1 MAKQI
6 YQTRNGVRVTL
17 TAKEIKSY
25 VMKERGWTSEQYSK
39 EYDKL
44 RNRLRAYEEF
54 QRQSGVGVE
63 AQSPASILY
72 FESRARR
79 REGAAYQPSLELQR
93 IKSFPSISSG
103 KALGRAL
110 ERRSETFA
118 RRYAETT
125 DRVFARL
132 IGANPT
138 AAEIGSIR
146 RIVIE
151 DGSRRLATWQDEVRL
166 QQYNEL
172 KASMAR
178 GEATDEEAALLRS
191 LKIEIVN
198 DYLITNPVK
207 RERALIDLAAKIHA
221 RQDAA
226 GRVQASSAIPF
237 GQAVG
242 SDEPIDFD
250 IESYL

>member
-6 YQTRNGVRVTL
+6 YQTRNGVRIAL
-17 TAKEIKSY
+17 TARDIKAY
-25 VMKERGWTSEQYSK
+25 VMKERGWTSDQYSK

-44 RNRLRAYEEF
+44 RNRIRAYEAF
-54 QRQSGVGVE
+54 QRQSGVSVE

-72 FESRARR
+72 FESRARK
-79 REGAAYQPSLELQR
+79 REGAEYQPSLELQR

-103 KALGRAL
+103 KALRRAL
-110 ERRSETFA
+110 ERRRENFV
-118 RRYAETT
+118 RRYTETT
-125 DRVFARL
+125 AKIFAGL
-132 IGANPT
+132 IAANPT
-138 AAEIGSIR
+138 AAEIGTIQR
-146 RIVIE
+146 VVIE
-151 DGSRRLATWQDEVRL
+151 DGKRRIATPQDEARL

-172 KASMAR
+172 KATMAR
-178 GEATDEEAALLRS
+178 GESTDEEAALLQS
-191 LKIEIVN
+191 LKIEIVD
-198 DYLITNPVK
+198 DYLITDPVK
-207 RERALIDLAAKIHA
+207 RERALIDLAAKLHA

-242 SDEPIDFD
+242 SDEAIDFD

>member
-6 YQTRNGVRVTL
+6 YQTRNGIRVAL
-17 TAKEIKSY
+17 TAREIKSY
-25 VMKERGWTSEQYSK
+25 VMKERGWTSDQYSK

-44 RNRLRAYEEF
+44 RNRLRAYEAF
-54 QRQSGVGVE
+54 QRQSGVSVE

-72 FESRARR
+72 FESRSRK
-79 REGAAYQPSLELQR
+79 REGAEYQPSLELQR

-125 DRVFARL
+125 NKVFAGL
-132 IGANPT
+132 IAANPT
-138 AAEIGSIR
+138 AAEIAER
-146 RIVIE
+146 V
-151 DGSRRLATWQDEVRL
+151 
-166 QQYNEL
+166 
-172 KASMAR
+172 
-178 GEATDEEAALLRS
+178 TD
-191 LKIEIVN
+191 
-198 DYLITNPVK
+198 PVK
-207 RERALIDLAAKIHA
+207 RERALIDLAAKLHA
-221 RQDAA
+221 KQDAA

-242 SDEPIDFD
+242 SDEAIDFD

>member
-6 YQTRNGVRVTL
+6 YQTRNGVRVAL
-17 TAKEIKSY
+17 TAREIKSY
-25 VMKERGWTSEQYSK
+25 VMKERGWTSDQYSK

-44 RNRLRAYEEF
+44 RNRLRAYEAF
-54 QRQSGVGVE
+54 QRQSGVSVE

-79 REGAAYQPSLELQR
+79 REGAEYQPSLELQR

-118 RRYAETT
+118 RRFAETT
-125 DRVFARL
+125 NKVFAGL
-132 IGANPT
+132 IAANPT
-138 AAEIGSIR
+138 AAEIAER
-146 RIVIE
+146 V
-151 DGSRRLATWQDEVRL
+151 
-166 QQYNEL
+166 
-172 KASMAR
+172 
-178 GEATDEEAALLRS
+178 TD
-191 LKIEIVN
+191 
-198 DYLITNPVK
+198 PVK
-207 RERALIDLAAKIHA
+207 RERALIDLATKLHAK
-221 RQDAA
+221 QDAA
-226 GRVQASSAIPF
+226 GRVQSSSAIPF

-242 SDEPIDFD
+242 SDESIDFD

>member
-6 YQTRNGVRVTL
+6 YQTRNGVRVAL
-17 TAKEIKSY
+17 TAREIKSY
-25 VMKERGWTSEQYSK
+25 VMKERGWTSDQYSK

-44 RNRLRAYEEF
+44 RNRLRAYEAF
-54 QRQSGVGVE
+54 QRQSGVSVE

-79 REGAAYQPSLELQR
+79 REGAEYQPSFELQR

-125 DRVFARL
+125 SKIFAPL
-132 IGANPT
+132 IAANPT
-138 AAEIGSIR
+138 AAEIAER
-146 RIVIE
+146 VA
-151 DGSRRLATWQDEVRL
+151 D
-166 QQYNEL
+166 
-172 KASMAR
+172 
-178 GEATDEEAALLRS
+178 
-191 LKIEIVN
+191 
-198 DYLITNPVK
+198 PVK
-207 RERALIDLAAKIHA
+207 RERALIDLATKLHA

-226 GRVQASSAIPF
+226 GRVQSSSAIPF

-242 SDEPIDFD
+242 SDEAIDFD

>member
-6 YQTRNGVRVTL
+6 YQTRNGVRVAL
-17 TAKEIKSY
+17 TARDVKAY
-25 VMKERGWTSEQYSK
+25 VMKERGWTSEQYNK

-44 RNRLRAYEEF
+44 RNRLRAYEAF
-54 QRQSGVGVE
+54 QRQSGVSVE

-79 REGAAYQPSLELQR
+79 REGAEYHPSLELQR

-125 DRVFARL
+125 SKIFAPL
-132 IGANPT
+132 IAANPT
-138 AAEIGSIR
+138 AAEIAER
-146 RIVIE
+146 VA
-151 DGSRRLATWQDEVRL
+151 D
-166 QQYNEL
+166 
-172 KASMAR
+172 
-178 GEATDEEAALLRS
+178 
-191 LKIEIVN
+191 
-198 DYLITNPVK
+198 PVK
-207 RERALIDLAAKIHA
+207 RERALIDLATKLHA

-226 GRVQASSAIPF
+226 GRVQSSSAIPF

-242 SDEPIDFD
+242 SDEAIDFD

>member
-6 YQTRNGVRVTL
+6 YQTRNGVRVAL
-17 TAKEIKSY
+17 TAREIKSY
-25 VMKERGWTSEQYSK
+25 VMKERGWSSDQYSK

-44 RNRLRAYEEF
+44 RNRLRAYEAF
-54 QRQSGVGVE
+54 QRQSGVSVE

-79 REGAAYQPSLELQR
+79 REGAEYQPSLELQR

-118 RRYAETT
+118 HRYAETT
-125 DRVFARL
+125 NKLFARL
-132 IGANPT
+132 IAANPT
-138 AAEIGSIR
+138 AAEIGAIQR
-146 RIVIE
+146 VVIE
-151 DGSRRLATWQDEVRL
+151 DGKRRIATSQDEARL

-172 KASMAR
+172 KASMTR
-178 GEATDEEAALLRS
+178 GESTDEEAALLQS
-191 LKIEIVN
+191 LKIEIVD
-198 DYLITNPVK
+198 DYLITDPVK
-207 RERALIDLAAKIHA
+207 RERALIDLATKLHA

-242 SDEPIDFD
+242 SDEAIDFD

>member
-6 YQTRNGVRVTL
+6 YQTRNGVRAAF
-17 TAKEIKSY
+17 TARDVKAY
-25 VMKERGWTSEQYSK
+25 VMKERGWTPEQYNK

-44 RNRLRAYEEF
+44 RNRLRAYEAF
-54 QRQSGVGVE
+54 QRQSGISVE

-79 REGAAYQPSLELQR
+79 REGAEYQPSLELQR

-103 KALGRAL
+103 KALGKAL

-118 RRYAETT
+118 RRFAETT
-125 DRVFARL
+125 NKVFAGL
-132 IGANPT
+132 IAANPT
-138 AAEIGSIR
+138 AAEIAER
-146 RIVIE
+146 V
-151 DGSRRLATWQDEVRL
+151 
-166 QQYNEL
+166 
-172 KASMAR
+172 
-178 GEATDEEAALLRS
+178 TD
-191 LKIEIVN
+191 
-198 DYLITNPVK
+198 PVK
-207 RERALIDLAAKIHA
+207 RERALIDLATKLHA

-242 SDEPIDFD
+242 SDEAIDFD

>member
-6 YQTRNGVRVTL
+6 YQTRNGVRVAL
-17 TAKEIKSY
+17 TAREIKSY
-25 VMKERGWTSEQYSK
+25 VMKERGWTSDQYSK

-44 RNRLRAYEEF
+44 RNRLRAYEGF
-54 QRQSGVGVE
+54 QRQSGVSVE
-63 AQSPASILY
+63 VQSPASILY
-72 FESRARR
+72 FESRARK
-79 REGAAYQPSLELQR
+79 REGAEYQPSLELQR

-118 RRYAETT
+118 RRYTETT
-125 DRVFARL
+125 NKVFARL
-132 IGANPT
+132 IAANPT
-138 AAEIGSIR
+138 AAEIAER
-146 RIVIE
+146 V
-151 DGSRRLATWQDEVRL
+151 
-166 QQYNEL
+166 
-172 KASMAR
+172 
-178 GEATDEEAALLRS
+178 TD
-191 LKIEIVN
+191 
-198 DYLITNPVK
+198 PVK
-207 RERALIDLAAKIHA
+207 RERALIDLATKLHA

-242 SDEPIDFD
+242 SDEAIDFD

>member
-1 MAKQI
+1 MAEQI
-6 YQTRNGVRVTL
+6 YQTRNGVRVAL
-17 TAKEIKSY
+17 TAQQIKAY
-25 VMKERGWTSEQYSK
+25 VMKERGWTSDQYSK

-44 RNRLRAYEEF
+44 RNRLRAYEAF
-54 QRQSGVGVE
+54 QRQSGVSVE

-72 FESRARR
+72 FESRARK
-79 REGAAYQPSLELQR
+79 REGAEYQPSLELQR
-93 IKSFPSISSG
+93 IKSFSAISSG

-110 ERRSETFA
+110 EHRSETFA
-118 RRYAETT
+118 RKYAETT
-125 DRVFARL
+125 NKVFAGF
-132 IGANPT
+132 IAANPT
-138 AAEIGSIR
+138 AAEIGAIQR
-146 RIVIE
+146 VAIE
-151 DGSRRLATWQDEVRL
+151 DGKRRIATSQDEVRF

-178 GEATDEEAALLRS
+178 GEATDEDVALLQS
-191 LKIEIVN
+191 LEIEIVD
-198 DYLITNPVK
+198 DYLITDPVK
-207 RERALIDLAAKIHA
+207 RERALIDLATKLHA

-226 GRVQASSAIPF
+226 GSVQASSAIPF

>member
-6 YQTRNGVRVTL
+6 YQTRNGVRVAL
-17 TAKEIKSY
+17 TARDVKAY
-25 VMKERGWTSEQYSK
+25 VMKERGWTSEQYNK

-44 RNRLRAYEEF
+44 RNRLRAYEAF
-54 QRQSGVGVE
+54 QRQSGVSVE
-63 AQSPASILY
+63 VQSPASILY

-79 REGAAYQPSLELQR
+79 REGAEYHPSLELQR

-110 ERRSETFA
+110 ERRSETFV

-125 DRVFARL
+125 SKVFAGL
-132 IGANPT
+132 IAANPT
-138 AAEIGSIR
+138 AAEIGTIQ

-151 DGSRRLATWQDEVRL
+151 DGKRRIATSQDEARL

-178 GEATDEEAALLRS
+178 GEATGEEAALLQS
-191 LKIEIVN
+191 LKIEIVD
-198 DYLITNPVK
+198 DYLITDPVK
-207 RERALIDLAAKIHA
+207 RERALIDLATKLHAK
-221 RQDAA
+221 QDAA
-226 GRVQASSAIPF
+226 GSVQASSAIPF

-242 SDEPIDFD
+242 SDEAIDFD

>member
-6 YQTRNGVRVTL
+6 YQTRNGVRVAL
-17 TAKEIKSY
+17 TAREIKSY
-25 VMKERGWTSEQYSK
+25 VMKERGWTSDQYSK

-44 RNRLRAYEEF
+44 RNRLRAYEAF
-54 QRQSGVGVE
+54 QRQSGASVE

-79 REGAAYQPSLELQR
+79 REGTEYQPSLELQR

-118 RRYAETT
+118 RRYRETT
-125 DRVFARL
+125 DRTFAGL
-132 IGANPT
+132 IAANPT
-138 AAEIGSIR
+138 AAEIAER
-146 RIVIE
+146 V
-151 DGSRRLATWQDEVRL
+151 
-166 QQYNEL
+166 
-172 KASMAR
+172 
-178 GEATDEEAALLRS
+178 TD
-191 LKIEIVN
+191 
-198 DYLITNPVK
+198 PVK
-207 RERALIDLAAKIHA
+207 RERALIDLANKLHA

-242 SDEPIDFD
+242 SDEAIDFD

>member
-6 YQTRNGVRVTL
+6 YQTRNGVRVAL
-17 TAKEIKSY
+17 TAREVKAY
-25 VMKERGWTSEQYSK
+25 VMKERGWTSDQYSK

-44 RNRLRAYEEF
+44 RNRIRAYEAF
-54 QRQSGVGVE
+54 QRQSGVSVE

-72 FESRARR
+72 FESRARK
-79 REGAAYQPSLELQR
+79 REGAEYQPSLELQR

-103 KALGRAL
+103 KALRRAL
-110 ERRSETFA
+110 EPRRENFA

-125 DRVFARL
+125 TKIFAGL
-132 IGANPT
+132 IAANPT
-138 AAEIGSIR
+138 AAEIGTIQR
-146 RIVIE
+146 VAIE
-151 DGSRRLATWQDEVRL
+151 DGKRRIATSQDEARL

-172 KASMAR
+172 KATMPR
-178 GEATDEEAALLRS
+178 GESTDEEAALLQS
-191 LKIEIVN
+191 LKIEIVD
-198 DYLITNPVK
+198 DYLITDPVQ
-207 RERALIDLAAKIHA
+207 RERALIDLAAKLHA

-242 SDEPIDFD
+242 SDEAIDFD

>member
-6 YQTRNGVRVTL
+6 YQTRNGIRVAL
-17 TAKEIKSY
+17 TAQEIKSY
-25 VMKERGWTSEQYSK
+25 VMKERGWTTDQYSK

-44 RNRLRAYEEF
+44 RNRIRAYEAF
-54 QRQSGVGVE
+54 QRQSGISVE

-79 REGAAYQPSLELQR
+79 REGAEYQPSLELQR

-110 ERRSETFA
+110 EHRSETFA
-118 RRYAETT
+118 RRYTETT
-125 DRVFARL
+125 NKVFAGL
-132 IGANPT
+132 IATNPT
-138 AAEIGSIR
+138 AAKIAER
-146 RIVIE
+146 V
-151 DGSRRLATWQDEVRL
+151 
-166 QQYNEL
+166 
-172 KASMAR
+172 
-178 GEATDEEAALLRS
+178 TD
-191 LKIEIVN
+191 
-198 DYLITNPVK
+198 PVK
-207 RERALIDLAAKIHA
+207 RERALIDLATKLNA

-242 SDEPIDFD
+242 SDEAIDFD

>member
-6 YQTRNGVRVTL
+6 YQTRNGVRVAL
-17 TAKEIKSY
+17 TAREIKSY
-25 VMKERGWTSEQYSK
+25 VMKERGWTSDQYSK

-44 RNRLRAYEEF
+44 RNRLRAYEAF
-54 QRQSGVGVE
+54 QRQSGVSAE

-72 FESRARR
+72 FESRTRR
-79 REGAAYQPSLELQR
+79 REGAEYQPSLELQR

-125 DRVFARL
+125 SKVFEGL
-132 IGANPT
+132 IAANPV
-138 AAEIGSIR
+138 AAEIGIIQR
-146 RIVIE
+146 VVIE
-151 DGSRRLATWQDEVRL
+151 DGKRRIATSQDEARL
-166 QQYNEL
+166 QQYNAI
-172 KASMAR
+172 KASMAS
-178 GEATDEEAALLRS
+178 GELTDEDAAMLQS
-191 LKIEIVN
+191 LKIEIVD
-198 DYLITNPVK
+198 DYLITDPVK
-207 RERALIDLAAKIHA
+207 RERALIDLAKKLHA

-242 SDEPIDFD
+242 SDAPIDFD
-250 IESYL
+250 IGKYL

>member
-1 MAKQI
+1 MTKQI
-6 YQTRNGVRVTL
+6 YQTRNGVRVAL
-17 TAKEIKSY
+17 TAREIKSY
-25 VMKERGWTSEQYSK
+25 VMKERGWTSDQYSK

-44 RNRLRAYEEF
+44 RNRLRAYEAF
-54 QRQSGVGVE
+54 QRQSGVSVE

-79 REGAAYQPSLELQR
+79 REGAEYQPSLELQR
-93 IKSFPSISSG
+93 IKTFPSISSG

-125 DRVFARL
+125 NKVFAGL
-132 IGANPT
+132 IAANPT
-138 AAEIGSIR
+138 AAEIAER
-146 RIVIE
+146 V
-151 DGSRRLATWQDEVRL
+151 
-166 QQYNEL
+166 
-172 KASMAR
+172 
-178 GEATDEEAALLRS
+178 TD
-191 LKIEIVN
+191 
-198 DYLITNPVK
+198 PVK
-207 RERALIDLAAKIHA
+207 RERALIDLAEKNHA
-221 RQDAA
+221 RQDAV

-242 SDEPIDFD
+242 SDEAIDFD

>member
-6 YQTRNGVRVTL
+6 YQTRNGVRVAF
-17 TAKEIKSY
+17 TARDVKAY
-25 VMKERGWTSEQYSK
+25 VMKERGWTPEQYNK

-44 RNRLRAYEEF
+44 RNRLRAYEAF
-54 QRQSGVGVE
+54 QRQSGISVE

-79 REGAAYQPSLELQR
+79 REGAEYQPSLELQR

-103 KALGRAL
+103 KALGKAL

-118 RRYAETT
+118 RRFAETT
-125 DRVFARL
+125 NKVFAGL
-132 IGANPT
+132 IAANPT
-138 AAEIGSIR
+138 AAEIAER
-146 RIVIE
+146 V
-151 DGSRRLATWQDEVRL
+151 
-166 QQYNEL
+166 
-172 KASMAR
+172 
-178 GEATDEEAALLRS
+178 TD
-191 LKIEIVN
+191 
-198 DYLITNPVK
+198 PVK
-207 RERALIDLAAKIHA
+207 RERALIDLATKLHA

-242 SDEPIDFD
+242 SDEAIDFD

>member
-1 MAKQI
+1 MANQI
-6 YQTRNGVRVTL
+6 YQTRNGVRVAL
-17 TAKEIKSY
+17 TAREIKSY
-25 VMKERGWTSEQYSK
+25 VMKERGWTSDQYSK

-44 RNRLRAYEEF
+44 RNRLRAYEAF

-79 REGAAYQPSLELQR
+79 REGAEYRPSLELQR

-118 RRYAETT
+118 RTYAETT
-125 DRVFARL
+125 NKVFAGL
-132 IGANPT
+132 IAANPT
-138 AAEIGSIR
+138 AAEIAER
-146 RIVIE
+146 V
-151 DGSRRLATWQDEVRL
+151 
-166 QQYNEL
+166 
-172 KASMAR
+172 
-178 GEATDEEAALLRS
+178 TD
-191 LKIEIVN
+191 
-198 DYLITNPVK
+198 PVK
-207 RERALIDLAAKIHA
+207 RERALIDLTAKLHA

-242 SDEPIDFD
+242 SDEAIDFD
-250 IESYL
+250 IEAYL

>member
-6 YQTRNGVRVTL
+6 YQTRNGVRVAL
-17 TAKEIKSY
+17 TARDIKSY
-25 VMKERGWTSEQYSK
+25 VMKERGWTSDHYSK

-44 RNRLRAYEEF
+44 RNRLRAYEAF
-54 QRQSGVGVE
+54 QRQSGVSAE

-72 FESRARR
+72 FESRARK
-79 REGAAYQPSLELQR
+79 REGAEYQPSLELQR

-110 ERRSETFA
+110 ERRIETFA
-118 RRYAETT
+118 HRYTETT
-125 DRVFARL
+125 NKVFAGL
-132 IGANPT
+132 IAANPT
-138 AAEIGSIR
+138 AAEIAER
-146 RIVIE
+146 V
-151 DGSRRLATWQDEVRL
+151 
-166 QQYNEL
+166 
-172 KASMAR
+172 
-178 GEATDEEAALLRS
+178 TD
-191 LKIEIVN
+191 
-198 DYLITNPVK
+198 PVK
-207 RERALIDLAAKIHA
+207 RERALIDLATKLHA

-242 SDEPIDFD
+242 SDEAIDFD

>member
-6 YQTRNGVRVTL
+6 YQTRNGVRVAL
-17 TAKEIKSY
+17 TAREIKSY
-25 VMKERGWTSEQYSK
+25 VMKERGWTSDQYSK

-44 RNRLRAYEEF
+44 RNRLRAYEAF
-54 QRQSGVGVE
+54 QRQSGVSVE

-79 REGAAYQPSLELQR
+79 REGAEYQPSLELQR

-110 ERRSETFA
+110 ESRSETFA
-118 RRYAETT
+118 RRYTETT
-125 DRVFARL
+125 NKVFAGL
-132 IGANPT
+132 IAKNPT
-138 AAEIGSIR
+138 AAEIAER
-146 RIVIE
+146 V
-151 DGSRRLATWQDEVRL
+151 
-166 QQYNEL
+166 
-172 KASMAR
+172 
-178 GEATDEEAALLRS
+178 TD
-191 LKIEIVN
+191 
-198 DYLITNPVK
+198 PVK
-207 RERALIDLAAKIHA
+207 RERALIDLANKLHA

-242 SDEPIDFD
+242 SDEAIDFD